1 MTVTFYLLELLWY
14 ICGYLNSDW
23 SRESG
28 KERRGIEERE
38 RGEGERE
45 RERERRGGGRERIKD
60 TTKTSTECS

>member
-28 KERRGIEERE
+28 KEGWRDR
-38 RGEGERE
+38 GERE
-45 RERERRGGGRERIKD
+45 RERDRERERERERIKD